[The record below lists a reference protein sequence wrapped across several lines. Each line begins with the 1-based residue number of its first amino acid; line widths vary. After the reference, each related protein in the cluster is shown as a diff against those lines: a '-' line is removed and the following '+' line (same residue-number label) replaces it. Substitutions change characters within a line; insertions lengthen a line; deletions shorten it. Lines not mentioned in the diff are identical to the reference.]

1 MVGAIVQSEHN
12 NERNNMIIYD
22 MSNEEYHAHQSVSKS
37 GLDLIN
43 RSPAHYYHAV
53 RTEATRAMDIG
64 TAIHCAILEP
74 SRFETQYLL
83 LRDVTDRRKSEYKEA
98 VKQYGSEF
106 VLTGPEADRVVGM
119 RESIRMNN
127 RATMRLDAPGNAE
140 VSIITKD
147 PETGV
152 AVRCR
157 FDWLSL
163 CGNAVDLK
171 KTQDVRTDEFSRT
184 VARYRYHV
192 QAAFYSDV
200 YEWETGERLQEFSF
214 LAVEEHMP
222 HANRIFI
229 LDDEAIR
236 EGRKLYRENLNT
248 YARCLDSGQWPGI
261 TQDEDELLSLP
272 MWAVSDE
279 EITFDE

>member
-1 MVGAIVQSEHN
+1 
-12 NERNNMIIYD
+12 MITTT
-22 MSNEEYHAHQSVSKS
+22 MTNEEYHSHDSISKS
-37 GLDLIN
+37 GLDLIA
-43 RSPAHYYHAV
+43 RSPAHYFHAA
-53 RTEATRAMDIG
+53 RSSPTRAMEIG

-74 SRFETQYLL
+74 HRFAKEYMLL
-83 LRDVTDRRKSEYKEA
+83 AGIEDRRKSEYKEA

-106 VLTGPEADRVVGM
+106 VLTGPESDRVVGM

-127 RATMRLDAPGNAE
+127 RATMRLEAPGDAE

-157 FDWLSL
+157 FDWLSS
-163 CGNAVDLK
+163 CGHALDLK
-171 KTQDVRTDEFSRT
+171 KTQDVRSEEFSRT

-192 QAAFYSDV
+192 QSAFYCDC
-200 YEWETGERLQEFSF
+200 YYWETGERLQEFSI

-229 LDDEAIR
+229 LYDEAMR
-236 EGRKLYRENLNT
+236 EGRRVYRQDLNT
-248 YARCLDSGQWPGI
+248 YADCLSSGVWPGI

-279 EITFDE
+279 EMTFDE